1 MNTSIKRQI
10 SMIFMGLVVSMLLIS
25 ILINSQFL
33 GQYYIFHKQNRLI
46 DVYEE
51 LEEASKKQDL
61 NTESSY
67 DKLNELVEVGNI
79 TFVVLMGE
87 EQHSSILA
95 AASNQ
100 QKTQD
105 LMQQLMRYMMGD
117 NQKQGKLLKKGDSY
131 EVYSMQDPA
140 SREEYIEMYGTLENG
155 ECFLLRT
162 PLESIRESVG
172 LSNNFLIYTMIVL
185 IMLGSLVVWYGSKR
199 ITEPI
204 MELAELSRRMA
215 DLDFEAKYVRGGK
228 NEIGV
233 LGENF
238 NIMSETLEK
247 KIGELKDANYQLQKD
262 IEKKEKLETMRT
274 EFIANV
280 SHELK
285 TPIALIQG
293 YAEGLKEGI
302 SDDAESREF
311 YCDVILD
318 EAKKMNQ
325 MVKNLLVL
333 QQVEHGQEQT
343 EFSRFDLTELIRGV
357 IMSCDILIQQKQVKV
372 TFESDTPVFVWADEY
387 KVEHVFRNYFTNAL
401 NHVQYENVIEVKVT
415 AKEEDKV
422 RISVFNSGNAIPEE
436 ELEHIWEKFYKVD
449 KAHTRE
455 YGGNGIGLSIVK
467 AIMESFQQK
476 YGVENYS
483 NGVVFWF
490 ELDTR

>member
-1 MNTSIKRQI
+1 MNTSIRRQI
-10 SMIFMGLVVSMLLIS
+10 SAIFMGLVVAMLLIS
-25 ILINSQFL
+25 VVVNSQFL
-33 GQYYIFHKQNRLI
+33 GQYYIFHKQKRLI

-51 LEEASKKQDL
+51 LELASKKQNL
-61 NTESSY
+61 NTEDAY

-79 TFVVLMGE
+79 TFVVLMGG
-87 EQHSSILA
+87 EQHSSILTA
-95 AASNQ
+95 TPNQ

-105 LMQQLMRYMMGD
+105 LMQQLMRYMMEE
-117 NQKQGKLLKKGDSY
+117 NQTQGKLLKAGDSY
-131 EVYSMQDPA
+131 KVYNMKDPV
-140 SREEYIEMYGTLENG
+140 SGEEYIEMYGSLENG
-155 ECFLLRT
+155 EWFLLRT

-172 LSNNFLIYTMIVL
+172 LSNDFLIYTMIVL
-185 IMLGSLVVWYGSKR
+185 IMLGSLVVWYCSKR
-199 ITEPI
+199 ITGPI
-204 MELAELSRRMA
+204 MELADLSRRMA
-215 DLDFEAKYVRGGK
+215 DLDFDVKYVRGGK

-247 KIGELKDANYQLQKD
+247 KIGELKDANFELQKD

-302 SDDAESREF
+302 SDDVESREF

-357 IMSCDILIQQKQVKV
+357 IMSCEILIQQKQVEV
-372 TFESDTPVFVWADEY
+372 NFESETPVFVWADEY

-401 NHVQYENVIEVKVT
+401 NHVQYDNVIEVKIT

-422 RISVFNSGNAIPEE
+422 RISVFNTGNVIPEE
-436 ELEHIWEKFYKVD
+436 ELEHIWDKFYKVD

-467 AIMESFQQK
+467 AIMDSFQQK